1 MPSNIERKARRKKQ
15 TRLTFEPVS
24 SSPVQTMSPAHVRYE
39 PVGKRST
46 PTSSLQ
52 QATYEEADSESQT
65 AGSAAKH
72 KESLKVMAGS
82 GKKKNIAKTLFKTL
96 PTPAKSSQVGRDN
109 SVDTLQNDSDSEED
123 IQPRSVRRSSGFLS
137 SEKRKPITGL
147 DEAESSDG
155 SLVEKP
161 HSTPSKNIG
170 RSRGQRKEPE
180 VITLDSDSEPEVYQ
194 LKPTRSRGRSN
205 NKETSQTATRTMPLT
220 NSGPRRARRSK
231 PVELSE
237 DEIQLPMLNKAKEKD
252 FPKSKATARPKNGK
266 SAFVDIDSEVD
277 DDPIISSPKRSQR
290 PLHKPSETS
299 DSDEDVRSSPAK
311 RRQQKMAVQEDDEEE
326 DDEPVVSP
334 LKRNREIVSDD
345 SEAILASPMKRRR
358 PITRLDSNSD
368 DLPTITTLSRRKG
381 KERAKSPSQPPE
393 TPMRTRQ
400 AKTRRHRTA
409 KEKTMELLKRRRA
422 GENIEELTASESDDD
437 DDEDDFQKLDEFD
450 DEEQSPEQLKKFSKS
465 KVKVRRQR
473 GDSSDEEAGESDFVI
488 EDNDGPLGV
497 PDYAQLMPLEF
508 TQAAHKPLKEHFR
521 DVVEWMV
528 QNKLNPGF
536 TWNDPVYVQA
546 FQKLDN
552 EYLGFAD
559 SKFVSTQWT
568 AEFNRAVYARPTIL
582 ITKLAPGEG
591 IDALGE
597 SKCEPCNHRN
607 HHPSFA
613 IQFTGK
619 AYHKATLE
627 EIDSESDDSDEEDD
641 DSNDSDK
648 ASVNSKGQPLPSTDK
663 IWMSGSVC
671 KQNAEQAHTLIHWR
685 WHLNDWVVGNLEEQG
700 YLRPSKLAAREKLTT
715 NKRMKLANAVV
726 DSWEADKTIKNLYHD
741 FKVQLET
748 ARELKAQARG
758 GWK

>member
-1 MPSNIERKARRKKQ
+1 
-15 TRLTFEPVS
+15 
-24 SSPVQTMSPAHVRYE
+24 MSPAHVRYE

-46 PTSSLQ
+46 PASSLQ
-52 QATYEEADSESQT
+52 QAANDEEDSDD
-65 AGSAAKH
+65 AVLGSAARQKA
-72 KESLKVMAGS
+72 SLKVNVMTGS
-82 GKKKNIAKTLFKTL
+82 GKKKNVAKTLFKTL
-96 PTPAKSSQVGRDN
+96 PTPAKSSQAGRDH
-109 SVDTLQNDSDSEED
+109 SAETLQNNSSSETD
-123 IQPRSVRRSSGFLS
+123 IQLPRSIRRSSGFLS
-137 SEKRKPITGL
+137 AEKKKPMTGF
-147 DEAESSDG
+147 DGAVSSDE
-155 SLVEKP
+155 SVAEKAQF
-161 HSTPSKNIG
+161 TPSKMK
-170 RSRGQRKEPE
+170 RGPNRGAGKKSKNPE
-180 VITLDSDSEPEVYQ
+180 VITLDSNSEPEVY
-194 LKPTRSRGRSN
+194 LPKPTRSHFQVSN
-205 NKETSQTATRTMPLT
+205 GQSSKRATRSIPTKTTAPK
-220 NSGPRRARRSK
+220 SARRSK

-237 DEIQLPMLNKAKEKD
+237 DEIQLPVLTNGRGKPQ
-252 FPKSKATARPKNGK
+252 PKSPARPQRQQKP
-266 SAFVDIDSEVD
+266 AFVDIDSEVDD

-290 PLHKPSETS
+290 PLHKPSR
-299 DSDEDVRSSPAK
+299 DSESEDDIRSSPVK
-311 RRQQKMAVQEDDEEE
+311 RRRQIKAAQYDEDEEN
-326 DDEPVVSP
+326 DEPVISP
-334 LKRNREIVSDD
+334 LKRGRQVVEPDD
-345 SEAILASPMKRRR
+345 SEDIVASPLKRRR
-358 PITRLDSNSD
+358 PDVRPQSDSD
-368 DLPTITTLSRRKG
+368 DLPSLTELSKRKGNEKGKG
-381 KERAKSPSQPPE
+381 KERAGAPIEPPE

-400 AKTRRHRTA
+400 AKARRHRTA

-422 GENIEELTASESDDD
+422 GENIEELTESESDEDD
-437 DDEDDFQKLDEFD
+437 DDDDFQKLVEFD
-450 DEEQSPEQLKKFSKS
+450 DEEGSPEQPKKSSKS
-465 KVKVRRQR
+465 KSKVRRQR
-473 GDSSDEEAGESDFVI
+473 GDSSDEEAGESDFVT
-488 EDNDGPLGV
+488 DDADGPLGV

-536 TWNDPVYVQA
+536 TWNDPVYNQA

-591 IDALGE
+591 INILGE
-597 SKCEPCNHRN
+597 AKCEPCNHRN

-627 EIDSESDDSDEEDD
+627 EIDSDDEDEEDD
-641 DSNDSDK
+641 EDESDHDK
-648 ASVNSKGQPLPSTDK
+648 ASVNSKGQRLPPMDK

-715 NKRMKLANAVV
+715 NKRMKLANTVV
-726 DSWEADKTIKNLYHD
+726 DAWEADKTIKNLYHD
-741 FKVQLET
+741 FKAQLET